1 MFDGYNWMPQLKYIK
16 QIRHIHLKSKK
27 KKTLLIDSELCLGVI
42 FEFENLYVIR
52 LYVTTKYLTIN
63 TWQCYNIQSPSRKK
77 KTLIA
82 LQN

>member
-1 MFDGYNWMPQLKYIK
+1 MFDNYNWMPQLKYIK
-16 QIRHIHLKSKK
+16 QIRHIHLKSK